1 MNSRFFHATATTR
14 KRRNYIT
21 TLRNTQGYWCTTSAD
36 IDGLISDYFSKLFTS
51 DGCQNV
57 ESLDCVEIKVFYEQT
72 ICFSNLFQPM
82 G

>member
-21 TLRNTQGYWCTTSAD
+21 TLRNAQGYWCTTSAD

-51 DGCQNV
+51 DGCQ
-57 ESLDCVEIKVFYEQT
+57 
-72 ICFSNLFQPM
+72 M
-82 G
+82 